1 VRLRASTVNTA
12 AVYGAALFLG
22 LALFFCTVANL
33 THTNCCTQE
42 WVNSASDPATREV
55 RAEARARSVT
65 EAEKMKRHSQVYSLS
80 CLGGAVGLAI
90 LYYSTRRV
98 RQAA

>member
-1 VRLRASTVNTA
+1 MRLRASTVNTV

-33 THTNCCTQE
+33 THTNCCSQG
-42 WVNSASDPATREV
+42 WVNSAPDAATREA
-55 RAEARARSVT
+55 RAEARARSVMET
-65 EAEKMKRHSQVYSLS
+65 ERLKRHSQVYSLS

-90 LYYSTRRV
+90 LYYCTRKD